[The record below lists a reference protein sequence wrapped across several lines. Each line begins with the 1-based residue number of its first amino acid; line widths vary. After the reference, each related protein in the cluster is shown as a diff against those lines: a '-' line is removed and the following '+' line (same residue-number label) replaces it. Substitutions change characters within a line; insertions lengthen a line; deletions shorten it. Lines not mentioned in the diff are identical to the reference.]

1 VEEAE
6 PLEAD
11 VDVVLGELVGVDLL
25 DGHLGELLDAV
36 RMQNYQ
42 AAHIPPPGTSKSRAV
57 W

>member
-25 DGHLGELLDAV
+25 DAV

-42 AAHIPPPGTSKSRAV
+42 AAHIPPPGTSKSGAV